1 MNVKKTLAMIVG
13 LVVLGAAGL
22 GAPGQAPRQFL
33 LFIDLTQNDLA
44 GVGMSKTAALFFL
57 DSEVGAEDQVALLT
71 YSDIRGLKVREE
83 LTTDHGRVRK
93 TVKGLAEIMG
103 PAGDEFDWTA
113 THRAHNYLEEIVG
126 FAEGLEAVPGTKNI
140 VYFTS
145 GFPVC
150 AYQNDWRFRELFD
163 EMVQRLKDARAPVFI
178 VNALGHRADMQPL
191 EEKADFLMRKVA
203 DGSGGLYFRDIA
215 LYKTIAQEIGKS
227 AGF

>member
-1 MNVKKTLAMIVG
+1 MSVKRISAMIVG
-13 LVVLGAAGL
+13 LLVLGAAAL
-22 GAPGQAPRQFL
+22 GAPGQAPRQYL

-57 DSEVGAEDQVALLT
+57 DSEVGDEDQVALLT

-83 LTTDHGRVRK
+83 LTTDHERVRK

-113 THRAHNYLEEIVG
+113 THRTHNYLEEIVG

-145 GFPVC
+145 GFPVG
-150 AYQNDWRFRELFD
+150 AYQNDWRFRELYD
-163 EMVQRLKDARAPVFI
+163 EMVQKFKDARAPVFI
-178 VNALGHRADMQPL
+178 INALGHRADIL
-191 EEKADFLMRKVA
+191 TIDERADFLLRKVA
-203 DGSGGLYFRDIA
+203 DGSGGLYFRDIT
-215 LYKTIAQEIGKS
+215 LYKTIAQEIGKA